1 MHEEPVSEALRV
13 RARNP
18 HCGWVSLSRPK
29 QGQFRCPP
37 TSGLSGALSSVSD
50 MPTNNAAEQAGVAIG
65 TGIGVMMILAIWCLG
80 AIVTGLSAF
89 PTRPKD

>member
-1 MHEEPVSEALRV
+1 M
-13 RARNP
+13 
-18 HCGWVSLSRPK
+18 
-29 QGQFRCPP
+29 
-37 TSGLSGALSSVSD
+37 SGALSSVSD